1 MKKINFTQTQKKGY
15 EFLNLNTL
23 IQRKNYINAVV
34 DFEINKIDKAIS
46 ELENLTGIKRNV
58 WLTPSVEGSRG
69 YERRSHWNS
78 ELYYDVNKVYK
89 EPDMW
94 GGFRNPYTY
103 RDGDNNEITED
114 EYYTQMKNY
123 NIFSDGISAI
133 IKYQKIDNIIPPY
146 QKQTLRDEWTNEAN
160 ETFERRLIHM
170 LSKLDQFGFI
180 SDNVNLSKDDIVSS
194 VQNNLEFYI
203 SATDNSGNYLG
214 RVHARLIW
222 VECYEKAS
230 HYRFITTLKK

>member
-1 MKKINFTQTQKKGY
+1 MKIKNFTQTQKKGY

-23 IQRKNYINAVV
+23 IQRENYINAVV
-34 DFEINKIDKAIS
+34 DFNINEINKSVS
-46 ELENLTGIKRNV
+46 ELEKLTGIKRNAWNRKV
-58 WLTPSVEGSRG
+58 YWEVRKEYPRPS
-69 YERRSHWNS
+69 
-78 ELYYDVNKVYK
+78 YYD
-89 EPDMW
+89 
-94 GGFRNPYTY
+94 Y
-103 RDGDNNEITED
+103 RDANGNFIDQE
-114 EYYTQMKNY
+114 EYYKQIKNI
-123 NIFSDGISAI
+123 NILEAGHSAFN
-133 IKYQKIDNIIPPY
+133 KLSRIDNIYPPY
-146 QKQTLRDEWTNEAN
+146 QKETLRNEWTSEAN

-170 LSKLDQFGFI
+170 LSKLDKFGFI